1 MLPCHVVIF
10 NETYLLFLEI
20 HRDAAP
26 EVYED
31 DPNYDGADF
40 LDKNETTESSK
51 DNARGANI
59 CPLELQKA
67 TIAYYLY
74 YKL

>member
-1 MLPCHVVIF
+1 ML
-10 NETYLLFLEI
+10 LEI
-20 HRDAAP
+20 RRDAAP

-40 LDKNETTESSK
+40 LDKKETTESSK
-51 DNARGANI
+51 DNGRGAKI

-67 TIAYYLY
+67 TIVYYLY
-74 YKL
+74 YHLWFLKKFWDF